1 MIKVVCW
8 NVYAQKR
15 RELWDVLFGMDADV
29 ALLQEVKSYPDD
41 IPQDVEMDSRPL
53 REPWEDEHFDRWPT
67 IVRLSNRVK
76 VDWFQRTWPFH
87 TLKSNQIGVSGI
99 GTVAAAIVTSCDTEI
114 PPFIVASMY
123 ARWKFP
129 NPLTNTKWSVGFS
142 DGSAHRIISD
152 LSAFIGSHD
161 PSTHRILAA
170 GDLNT
175 VYGVTTDYP
184 QHLPERNQSIFDR
197 FQALG
202 FEFVGP
208 QSPNGRMADSIPKY
222 LSPDTKNVPTFALH
236 KKAENAIDQLDY
248 VFASRGF
255 HESVQTRA
263 LNHSDEWGPSDHCRI
278 LIEVN

>member
-1 MIKVVCW
+1 M
-8 NVYAQKR
+8 
-15 RELWDVLFGMDADV
+15 WDVLFGMDADV

-41 IPQDVEMDSRPL
+41 IPPDVEMDTRPL
-53 REPWEDEHFDRWPT
+53 HEPWDDEHFDRWPT

-76 VDWFQRTWPFH
+76 VDWFKRILPFYS
-87 TLKSNQIGVSGI
+87 LKSDEIGVSGI
-99 GTVAAAIVTSCDTEI
+99 GTVAAARVTSYDAEI

-123 ARWKFP
+123 ARWMFP
-129 NPLTNTKWSVGFS
+129 NSSTSSKWSVGFA

-184 QHLPERNQSIFDR
+184 QDLPERNQSIFDR

-208 QSPNGRMADSIPKY
+208 QSPYGRMADSIPKY
-222 LSPDTKNVPTFALH
+222 LAPDTKNVPTFALH
-236 KKAENAIDQLDY
+236 KKAENAVDQLDY

-255 HESVQTRA
+255 HETVQTCA
-263 LNHSDEWGPSDHCRI
+263 LNRIDEWGPSDHCRI
-278 LIEVN
+278 LAEVS

>member
-1 MIKVVCW
+1 MINVVCW
-8 NVYAQKR
+8 NIDAQKR
-15 RELWDVLFGMDADV
+15 REVWDELFGMDADV
-29 ALLQEVKSYPDD
+29 ALLQEVKSFPED
-41 IPQDVEMDSRPL
+41 IPPDVEMDSRPL
-53 REPWEDEHFDRWPT
+53 REPWDVKDYDRWPT
-67 IVRLSNRVK
+67 IIRLSRRVK
-76 VDWFQRTWPFH
+76 VEWFQRIRPYH
-87 TLKSNQIGVSGI
+87 TLKSDQIGVSGI
-99 GTVAAAIVTSCDTEI
+99 GTLAAARVTSYEAEI

-123 ARWKFP
+123 ARWMFP
-129 NPLTNTKWSVGFS
+129 NPSTNTKWSVGFA

-175 VYGVTTDYP
+175 VFGVTTDSP
-184 QHLPERNQSIFDR
+184 QDLPERNQSIFDR

-208 QSPNGRMADSIPKY
+208 QSPNGRMADTTPKY

-236 KKAENAIDQLDY
+236 KKAENAVDQLDY

-255 HESVQTRA
+255 HESVQTCA
-263 LNHSDEWGPSDHCRI
+263 LNRIDEWGPSDHCRI
-278 LIEVN
+278 LIEVS